1 MRIIKRW
8 TTGIVSKV
16 DWMVG
21 QVENHEAL
29 VNNALRQAR
38 ESTARAKVQL
48 NRVRRDG
55 EELRG
60 RINSE
65 GEMVERWRERA
76 KSIAESDEKSAVECL
91 RRSKRSEQLVAQLRI
106 RMIEHEKAEQQLSED
121 VRKMEEQLSELI
133 EKRNLMRTRQSRAEA
148 VCSVSNSSNLV
159 SCDLDDVFER
169 WESRVAERELG
180 SSSYVDIDTLEQ
192 SFLKSEEEESLRD
205 ELKSL
210 TGSND

>member
-106 RMIEHEKAEQQLSED
+106 RMVEHEKAEQQLSED